1 MALFPL
7 IFYLFSGGFAHTGFL
22 QNSTQHQLMEKL
34 MTNYNK
40 AVRPV
45 KDWTQPTTIYID
57 FILHAVL
64 EVDGQNQK
72 LRTNIWY
79 QQVWMDEFLV
89 WNPTSFDGINEI
101 SLPVEMIWIPDVLI
115 QEFID
120 VGRSPYL
127 PYVYV
132 NSSGAIKNYKPIQV
146 VSACKLEIYAFPFD
160 KQNCTFTFCSW
171 LHTVTDINL
180 KLWRSFE
187 ETENNTRAF
196 LGDGEW
202 ELISVPS
209 RYAKMYDEDG
219 EYAQIQFNV
228 VIRRRP
234 LLYVV
239 RLLLPS
245 LFLML
250 VDVTSYFLPPNSSGR
265 ITLKSSIL
273 LGYTVFRMNLSD
285 DIPATAMKT
294 PLIGVFFAV
303 CMALLVISLAE
314 SILIAKLLTVNK
326 ESKPKTVFTK
336 CCPSKVPTSNQR
348 TTDSLC
354 SSLRTWEGICEASV
368 SDSDTE
374 TPVQQREEVLEELPI
389 KEVLKE
395 ISSIKLC
402 LNQLDDDTNPKNDCF
417 LLNKTFCQN
426 LHNLK
431 SAAKANVFSKEQ
443 NEANMK
449 LSQIICRSKNMLQE
463 RIIQRINLRSFLPGF
478 YRMISMQKVLS

>member
-1 MALFPL
+1 MICYFQQVLLTLHP
-7 IFYLFSGGFAHTGFL
+7 
-22 QNSTQHQLMEKL
+22 QNSTPHQLMEKL
-34 MTNYNK
+34 LTNYNK
-40 AVRPV
+40 GVRPV
-45 KDWTQPTTIYID
+45 KNWTQPTTIYID

-79 QQVWMDEFLV
+79 QQIWMDEFLV

-101 SLPVEMIWIPDVLI
+101 SLPVETIWIPDVLI

-120 VGRSPYL
+120 VGRSPYM

-146 VSACKLEIYAFPFD
+146 VSACRLEIYAFPFD

-171 LHTVTDINL
+171 LHTVSDIDL

-187 ETENNTRAF
+187 EVENNTRAF
-196 LGDGEW
+196 LGNGEW
-202 ELISVPS
+202 ELLSVPS
-209 RYAKMYDEDG
+209 KYETMYDEG
-219 EYAQIQFNV
+219 REYAQIQFNV

-245 LFLML
+245 IFLML

-265 ITLKSSIL
+265 ITFKSSIL

-285 DIPATAMKT
+285 DIPTTAMKT

-314 SILIAKLLTVNK
+314 SILIAKLLSMNK
-326 ESKPKTVFTK
+326 EAKPKSVLSK
-336 CCPSKVPTSNQR
+336 HCLSKVTSSNWS

-354 SSLRTWEGICEASV
+354 TSLRTQEGICDDRV
-368 SDSDTE
+368 SDSDTKN
-374 TPVQQREEVLEELPI
+374 PVQQQEEVLDKEAQSVHANELPM

-395 ISSIKLC
+395 ITSIKFC
-402 LNQLDDDTNPKNDCF
+402 LYQLEDETSPKKDWLAFCYRFDTF
-417 LLNKTFCQN
+417 LFRLYLVILGIYTVTMTT
-426 LHNLK
+426 LWLIW
-431 SAAKANVFSKEQ
+431 SS
-443 NEANMK
+443 
-449 LSQIICRSKNMLQE
+449 
-463 RIIQRINLRSFLPGF
+463 P
-478 YRMISMQKVLS
+478 

>member
-7 IFYLFSGGFAHTGFL
+7 LFYLFSGSFAYTAPS
-22 QNSTQHQLMEKL
+22 QNSTLHQLMEKL
-34 MTNYNK
+34 QTNYNK

-79 QQVWMDEFLV
+79 QQIWTDEFLM

-101 SLPVEMIWIPDVLI
+101 SLPIETIWIPDVLI

-132 NSSGAIKNYKPIQV
+132 NSSGTVKNYKPIQV
-146 VSACKLEIYAFPFD
+146 VSACSLEIYAFPFD

-171 LHTVTDINL
+171 LHTVNDINL

-187 ETENNTRAF
+187 EIENNTRAF

-202 ELISVPS
+202 ELLSVPS
-209 RYAKMYDEDG
+209 KYEKMFDEG
-219 EYAQIQFNV
+219 REYAQIQFNV

-245 LFLML
+245 IFLML

-265 ITLKSSIL
+265 ITFKCSIL

-314 SILIAKLLTVNK
+314 SILIAKLLNMNE
-326 ESKPKTVFTK
+326 ESKAKTVFSE
-336 CCPSKVPTSNQR
+336 CCLSEDPTSDR
-348 TTDSLC
+348 STIDSPC
-354 SSLRTWEGICEASV
+354 TSLRTQEGICDDRV
-368 SDSDTE
+368 SDGETGTPLQPQEDVLDTE
-374 TPVQQREEVLEELPI
+374 AQSVQTKELTM
-389 KEVLKE
+389 KEVLRE

-402 LNQLDDDTNPKNDCF
+402 LSQLENETDPKNDWLAFCYRFDTF
-417 LLNKTFCQN
+417 LFRLYLVILGVYTITM
-426 LHNLK
+426 
-431 SAAKANVFSKEQ
+431 AALWLIWS
-443 NEANMK
+443 
-449 LSQIICRSKNMLQE
+449 SS
-463 RIIQRINLRSFLPGF
+463 
-478 YRMISMQKVLS
+478 

>member
-1 MALFPL
+1 MSSLP
-7 IFYLFSGGFAHTGFL
+7 IGKFYTVLQPYYLSINYQVENFHRDRLQGSVGYSASL
-22 QNSTQHQLMEKL
+22 QNSTVHQLMETL
-34 MTNYNK
+34 LLNYDK
-40 AVRPV
+40 GVRPV

-72 LRTNIWY
+72 LTTSVWY
-79 QQVWMDEFLV
+79 RQLWMDEHLV

-101 SLPVEMIWIPDVLI
+101 SLPVEAIWIPDIII

-132 NSSGAIKNYKPIQV
+132 NATGAVKNYKPMQV
-146 VSACKLEIYAFPFD
+146 VSACNLEIYAFPFD

-171 LHTVTDINL
+171 LHTVNDINL
-180 KLWRSFE
+180 KFWRSFDE
-187 ETENNTRAF
+187 IENDTRAF

-202 ELISVPS
+202 ELLSVPS
-209 RYAKMYDEDG
+209 KYERIHDKGKD
-219 EYAQIQFNV
+219 YAQIKFNV

-239 RLLLPS
+239 SLLLPS
-245 LFLML
+245 IFLML

-265 ITLKSSIL
+265 ITFKSSIL
-273 LGYTVFRMNLSD
+273 LGYTVFRMNLHD
-285 DIPATAMKT
+285 ELPITAVQT

-314 SILIAKLLTVNK
+314 SILIVQLLNMNK
-326 ESKPKTVFTK
+326 EIEPESFIGNSCLSKD
-336 CCPSKVPTSNQR
+336 SSSNQS

-354 SSLRTWEGICEASV
+354 ASLKTKEETCDDGVSESAS
-368 SDSDTE
+368 E
-374 TPVQQREEVLEELPI
+374 LPVQQEEEFLNKDARGHQTQKLPM
-389 KEVLKE
+389 KEIQEE

-402 LNQLDDDTNPKNDCF
+402 LHQLDGASNPENEW
-417 LLNKTFCQN
+417 FCM
-426 LHNLK
+426 
-431 SAAKANVFSKEQ
+431 SPAS
-443 NEANMK
+443 
-449 LSQIICRSKNMLQE
+449 I
-463 RIIQRINLRSFLPGF
+463 
-478 YRMISMQKVLS
+478 